1 MKRKSEDQEA
11 KLPNFDR
18 TAIDQEI
25 SDGAKALKHLQQHA
39 SQDWHSWSIV
49 IRGLRAL
56 RTLALHES
64 GADNV
69 ASGEYRKAFT
79 RIVSLKKYEMYDR
92 DPIDKQAR
100 TACYKLMNRIEDVD
114 LWYNGQPV
122 ASRLRWKHPETIAK
136 HCPPEFLEG
145 GMLDKKKPAAKAKKK
160 AKGLN
165 AEAKRLLDLLLRTL
179 AVLKNYDREAADAI
193 YAELPT
199 PEDPSDELD
208 DVFPAAEIEEPA
220 PLEL

>member
-1 MKRKSEDQEA
+1 MKHRTADQEA

-18 TAIDQEI
+18 TTIDEEI
-25 SDGAKALKHLQQHA
+25 ANGARALRDLNKHA

-64 GADNV
+64 GAESVN
-69 ASGEYRKAFT
+69 SGEYRKAFT
-79 RIVSLKKYEMYDR
+79 RLVGMRKYEMYDH

-114 LWYNGQPV
+114 DWYNGRPIGE
-122 ASRLRWKHPETIAK
+122 RLRWKHPETICK
-136 HCPPEFLEG
+136 HCPPEFLEA
-145 GMLDKKKPAAKAKKK
+145 GMVDKKKPAAKAKKK

-165 AEAKRLLDLLLRTL
+165 AEARRYLDILLRILPVL
-179 AVLKNYDREAADAI
+179 AKHEPELVQQI

-199 PEDPSDELD
+199 PEDPSDDLD
-208 DVFPAAEIEEPA
+208 EVFPAAEIEEPA